1 MFDSINIILA
11 SAADVPCKLDS
22 RNFMRLMKLR
32 FMKSVQASSFHK
44 RTIAI
49 FAPLVIAKNELSLV
63 LSVLLVVEHQL
74 VHRAVF
80 NSMSKVIFFC
90 FNFSTFSPSKS
101 ETKTNRKSL
110 ADVSGNFACSFG
122 WFTKLSVSIVICESN
137 YFRSC
142 FKTLIENRSNIVKVD
157 AWNRIGNKTV

>member
-1 MFDSINIILA
+1 
-11 SAADVPCKLDS
+11 
-22 RNFMRLMKLR
+22 
-32 FMKSVQASSFHK
+32 MKSVQASSFHK

-63 LSVLLVVEHQL
+63 EHQL

-90 FNFSTFSPSKS
+90 FNLATFSPSKS

-110 ADVSGNFACSFG
+110 ADVSRNFACSFG
-122 WFTKLSVSIVICESN
+122 WFTELPVSIVICQSN
-137 YFRSC
+137 FFRSC

-157 AWNRIGNKTV
+157 VE